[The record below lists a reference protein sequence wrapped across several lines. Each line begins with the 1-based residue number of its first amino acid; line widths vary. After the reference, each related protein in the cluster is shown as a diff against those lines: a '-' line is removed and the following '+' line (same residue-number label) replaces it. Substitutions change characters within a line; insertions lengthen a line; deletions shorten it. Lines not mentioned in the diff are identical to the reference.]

1 MLPSTMPGSKGPAQ
15 GLLLI
20 LNEHTVL
27 FVSFVR
33 VCVCTVRAGH
43 EIYAEGGAELM
54 CQ

>member
-43 EIYAEGGAELM
+43 EIYAEGGAELT